1 MKDQKIK
8 ITQTLSWY
16 ADEMDIESVEE
27 TIRLCFLRIN
37 NGEADVTNTDFN
49 TSRILTA
56 HLIRLNREK
65 GAAHV
70 NYLVAEIMAEI
81 VSIHGGFDYA
91 NFVEAGV
98 MALPAY
104 GAIAIPTG
112 RYADQIE
119 AN

>member
-1 MKDQKIK
+1 MKDQKIR
-8 ITQTLSWY
+8 ITQTLIWY
-16 ADEMDIESVEE
+16 ADEMGIESVEE

-37 NGEADVTNTDFN
+37 NGEADVTNTDYN

-65 GAAHV
+65 GTAHV
-70 NYLVAEIMAEI
+70 NNLVAEIMAEI

-91 NFVEAGV
+91 YFVEAGV